1 MQALNM
7 YRFDRKLR
15 LLLFNEIEKI
25 EVAIRSCITNA
36 VSEYFNDL
44 FWITNPAYF
53 FNMQSFRYTQDTI
66 DAELKKS
73 KEDFI
78 LHFRSAYTD
87 DYPPAWMI
95 TLQDLHEPE
104 R

>member
-1 MQALNM
+1 M
-7 YRFDRKLR
+7 
-15 LLLFNEIEKI
+15 
-25 EVAIRSCITNA
+25 RSANI
-36 VSEYFNDL
+36 L
-44 FWITNPAYF
+44 
-53 FNMQSFRYTQDTI
+53 TI
-66 DAELKKS
+66 CFGLPTLHIFQYAELPIHTGHDRCGIEKS